1 MTQEA
6 TTTGQ
11 SSESRKKILLGVLF
25 LLLSVV
31 LYYQFFS
38 GGGGTSSPTS
48 TPVTGGASATRSTAN
63 PGGAVPTATRQQV
76 RSAAQSPIVS
86 QPLDLLS
93 MVNKVAGDAGS
104 GRNIFV
110 YPTPTPPPP
119 PPTPKP
125 VPPPPPPP
133 VSVLTI
139 SPSGVIARTGEFN
152 LTVFGE
158 KIPAD
163 GQIHING
170 RPFKTQFVNTTEA
183 RTRVPAE
190 VIQSAGNLG
199 VSIRSQA
206 DQTIFSNQISINVA
220 EPPTPLY
227 RYIGLI
233 VTKQRKL
240 AVLKEMDGDENLINM
255 VENQPFGKG
264 NKKKWKILSI
274 TPQKLIIEDLEL
286 KLTHSV
292 GFTGET
298 GGER

>member
-11 SSESRKKILLGVLF
+11 SAETRKKILLGILF
-25 LLLSVV
+25 LLLFVV
-31 LYYQFFS
+31 VYYQFF
-38 GGGGTSSPTS
+38 GGGSSSPS
-48 TPVTGGASATRSTAN
+48 TPPAGGATVTPGSPGRTSGAATTAAR
-63 PGGAVPTATRQQV
+63 PPA
-76 RSAAQSPIVS
+76 RSAASQSPLVS

-93 MVNKVAGDAGS
+93 MVNKVAGDSGS

-133 VSVLTI
+133 VSIISL

-152 LTVFGE
+152 LTIFGD

-163 GQIHING
+163 GQIQIGG
-170 RPFKTQFVNTTEA
+170 RPFKTQFVSATEA
-183 RTRVPAE
+183 RTQVPAE
-190 VIQSAGNLG
+190 VIQVAGNLS
-199 VSIRSQA
+199 VTVRSQA
-206 DQTIFSNQISINVA
+206 DPALFSNQISINVA

-233 VTKQRKL
+233 ITKQRKL
-240 AVLKEMDGDENLINM
+240 AVLKEMDGEENLINM
-255 VENQPFGKG
+255 VENQAFGKG
-264 NKKKWKILSI
+264 SKKKWKILSI

-298 GGER
+298 GSAGS